1 MRTKDVRVT
10 HKAVLAHIAKARS
23 IKNLEVATLVF
34 CFESNLAFESQHLIH
49 AIQEAG
55 VKKWIALTEGAGN
68 TLGWLTTNERKESMM
83 FNLRDAM
90 AVGSIHFSNEFFC
103 LSQGVREMKQ
113 QLEDELRNYC
123 VLVEPSKTPFGKSAR
138 ALPRLLFFASCA
150 HGTPSFPFFLL
161 SPQPRRRTPA
171 SWEAAT
177 TTSRS
182 SPSSPS
188 PA

>member
-1 MRTKDVRVT
+1 MT
-10 HKAVLAHIAKARS
+10 HKGVLAHIAKVRT
-23 IKNLEVATLVF
+23 IKNLESATLVF

-55 VKKWIALTEGAGN
+55 VKKWVALTEGANN

-83 FNLRDAM
+83 FNLRDAL

-123 VLVEPSKTPFGKSAR
+123 VLVEPSKTPFGKTKKW
-138 ALPRLLFFASCA
+138 PTGC
-150 HGTPSFPFFLL
+150 T
-161 SPQPRRRTPA
+161 
-171 SWEAAT
+171 
-177 TTSRS
+177 
-182 SPSSPS
+182 
-188 PA
+188 